1 LNISCIIPARNE
13 EGHLKQVLSEVFS
26 ISEISDIIIV
36 EGGST
41 DKTYEVAIEVS
52 SQNPSRVRVIK
63 QSTSGKFNAVLLGVK
78 VAREDLILIWDADGT
93 VPLFDVTKIVKH
105 SVKSGNPVIGDR
117 LRGHR
122 QQGAMQFFNFLG
134 NWLFAIAWAP
144 VLKSKP
150 TDLLCGTKIFNTRVF
165 TKIPPWLL
173 KIDPYGDFSLIA
185 TARFY
190 DYSVESIPVNYLAR
204 NYGSTNINRWSGGLK
219 LLITSIFVY
228 FWFFKKFKFT
238 FK

>member
-1 LNISCIIPARNE
+1 MSISCIIPARNE
-13 EGHLKQVLSEVFS
+13 AGHLRQVLSEVFS

-41 DKTYEVAIEVS
+41 DKTYEVATEIS

-63 QSTSGKFNAVLLGVK
+63 QSTTGKFNAVLSGVK
-78 VAREDLILIWDADGT
+78 VAKEDLIIIWDADGT
-93 VPLFDVTKIVKH
+93 VPLFEVTKIIKR

-117 LRGHR
+117 LRGR
-122 QQGAMQFFNFLG
+122 REQGAMQYFNFLG
-134 NWLFAIAWAP
+134 NWFFAIIWAP
-144 VLKSKP
+144 ILKSKP
-150 TDLLCGTKIFNTRVF
+150 TDLLCGTKIFNTLIF

-190 DYSVESIPVNYLAR
+190 NYTVESVPVNYQAR
-204 NYGSTNINRWSGGLK
+204 NYGSTNINRWSGGIK
-219 LLITSIFVY
+219 LFVTSFFVY
-228 FWFFKKFKFT
+228 FWFLKKFKFV